1 MGLPPLSG
9 GWVGG
14 DGLAGVE
21 IIRPKA
27 DLSTAVMDYPPEN
40 CAWQYSCGCS
50 GGLLVGGG
58 WITWKNC
65 NSA

>member
-1 MGLPPLSG
+1 MVDSYSILFGVGGGAAPLSG

-40 CAWQYSCGCS
+40 
-50 GGLLVGGG
+50 
-58 WITWKNC
+58 
-65 NSA
+65 